1 LPQVEMVM
9 RGLIVMAGLGLL
21 LAGCASPAQRIE
33 RKLVE
38 VGVPQGQA
46 ECMGVRLQQRLSVG
60 QLRSLDRLA
69 RLNGNR
75 IERMRI
81 DEIARQLSRDG
92 DPALVAEMVRA
103 GLGCLL

>member
-1 LPQVEMVM
+1 M
-9 RGLIVMAGLGLL
+9 RGLVAMAGVGLL

-46 ECMGVRLQQRLSVG
+46 QCMGVRLQQRLSTS

-69 RLNGNR
+69 RMNGNR
-75 IERMRI
+75 IERMRVE
-81 DEIARQLSRDG
+81 DIARQLAADG
-92 DPALVAEMVRA
+92 DPALVAELLRT
-103 GLGCLL
+103 GIGCLV

>member
-1 LPQVEMVM
+1 M
-9 RGLIVMAGLGLL
+9 RGLIAIAGLGLL

-46 ECMGVRLQQRLSVG
+46 QCMGVRLQQRLSAG

-69 RLNGNR
+69 RMNGNR
-75 IERMRI
+75 IERMRVE
-81 DEIARQLSRDG
+81 DIARQLAADG
-92 DPALVAEMVRA
+92 DPALVAEVVRT
-103 GLGCLL
+103 GIGCLV